1 MSTKPNSSSSQ
12 YQIYT
17 RLQQVFSPSSLVVH
31 DDSHKHHG
39 HKGALENPDK
49 GHFHVVISAISLR
62 NKNLLQQHRMIYQAL
77 SPLMHRIH
85 ALQITIK
92 KDDSSL

>member
-1 MSTKPNSSSSQ
+1 MSTKPKFPSSQ
-12 YQIYT
+12 HQIYT
-17 RLQQVFSPSSLVVH
+17 LLQQVFSPSLLEVH

-49 GHFHVVISAISLR
+49 GHFHVVICAVSLK
-62 NKNLLQQHRMIYQAL
+62 NKNLVQQHRMIYQAL
-77 SPLMHRIH
+77 SPLMEKIH

-92 KDDSSL
+92 KDSSSL